1 MRPAPTLHRSI
12 RGRPRPVAA
21 GALAVIL
28 LAGACS
34 GGSSETAADDA
45 AAEVAEFLTTEFV
58 LFDSG
63 QRATLADFAGTPL
76 VVNLWATWCPN
87 CISEMPDFEQ
97 VHQTLGDQ
105 VTFIGI
111 NVEDDRAKAE
121 ELREATGV
129 TYTIASDDEGRFA
142 GLLGAFA
149 MPATAFII
157 ANGQLAEVW
166 IGQLTVDKLTT
177 LIDEHLLGATAGDE
191 PVDEIAVKSNGVEP
205 AAGTAD
211 ELFEEDYLR
220 IGPGSGFIALD
231 DPVLIE
237 ASAATWLDADDIV
250 MGVVSADGS
259 DVQAYPVNQMAYH
272 HIANTSLAGEPFVV
286 TY

>member
-1 MRPAPTLHRSI
+1 MRRAPTPLTDAI
-12 RGRPRPVAA
+12 GRRRPVFA

-34 GGSSETAADDA
+34 GGSSESAANGGN
-45 AAEVAEFLTTEFV
+45 EVAEFLTTEFV

-63 QRATLADFAGTPL
+63 TPATLADFAGTPL

-121 ELREATGV
+121 ELRETTGV
-129 TYTIASDDEGRFA
+129 TYTIASDDGGRFA
-142 GLLGAFA
+142 DLLGAFA
-149 MPATAFII
+149 MPATAFIT
-157 ANGQLAEVW
+157 ATGQLAEVW

-177 LIDEHLLGATAGDE
+177 LIDEHLLSATADAE
-191 PVDEIAVKSNGVEP
+191 PVDEIAATSTGVEA

-211 ELFEEDYLR
+211 DLFEEDYLR
-220 IGPGSGFIALD
+220 IGPGSGFIAL
-231 DPVLIE
+231 E
-237 ASAATWLDADDIV
+237 AVYYYS
-250 MGVVSADGS
+250 
-259 DVQAYPVNQMAYH
+259 
-272 HIANTSLAGEPFVV
+272 
-286 TY
+286 